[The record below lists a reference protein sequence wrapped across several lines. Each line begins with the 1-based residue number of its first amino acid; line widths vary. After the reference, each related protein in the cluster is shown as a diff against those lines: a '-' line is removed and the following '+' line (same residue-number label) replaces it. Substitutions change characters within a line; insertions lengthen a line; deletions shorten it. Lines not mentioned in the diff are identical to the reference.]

1 MATWTVKTFYKKSCE
16 EREIWTHKEHG
27 TMIRTNGFR
36 WCEYTVETS
45 DDNPPEF
52 EFDFV
57 PGGDGKKDSI
67 DLNNCSINNIENAE
81 LVEMVDGGC
90 WGETE
95 WPDNMDEDEVERLEE
110 LMEEEGS
117 YAIEEEGW
125 MNDDTEVWVWGPI
138 EIYNEVGEQVRI
150 ICANENGIAVDFND
164 EE

>member
-1 MATWTVKTFYKKSCE
+1 MAIWTVTTYYKKSCE
-16 EREIWTHKEHG
+16 EREIWTHSDHG

-36 WCEYTVETS
+36 RATYTVETN
-45 DDNPPEF
+45 DGNLPEF

-67 DLNNCSINNIENAE
+67 DFNNCSFNNIDNAE
-81 LVEMVDGGC
+81 LVELFDGGC
-90 WGETE
+90 WGGTE
-95 WPDNMDEDEVERLEE
+95 WPDGMDEDEIERLEE

-125 MNDDTEVWVWGPI
+125 MNDDTEVWAWGPI
-138 EIYNEVGEQVRI
+138 EISNEAGETVRI
-150 ICANENGIAVDFND
+150 ICADDTGNVIDFV

>member
-1 MATWTVKTFYKKSCE
+1 MAIWTVTTYYKKSCE
-16 EREIWTHKEHG
+16 EREIWTHSGHG

-36 WCEYTVETS
+36 RATYTVETN
-45 DDNPPEF
+45 DGNLPEF

-67 DLNNCSINNIENAE
+67 DFNNCSFNNIDNAE
-81 LVEMVDGGC
+81 LVELFDGGC
-90 WGETE
+90 WGGTE
-95 WPDNMDEDEVERLEE
+95 WPDGMDEDEIERLEE

-125 MNDDTEVWVWGPI
+125 MNDDTEVWAWGPI
-138 EIYNEVGEQVRI
+138 EISNEAGETVRI
-150 ICANENGIAVDFND
+150 ICADDTGNVIDFV